1 MNHRTGLMLF
11 VGSAI
16 LIAVAY
22 ATAFLPGGAPPW
34 AAWLLAFGT
43 ATIMLAATI
52 IGALRSK
59 VPNPGRLAFP
69 FAFTWLIV
77 FGGFALALALPP
89 ETAAGPLW
97 LGLPRRA
104 AIILFGIG
112 LLPMLV
118 LPVAYAR
125 TFDDMTLSEDDLR
138 RVRETA
144 RALRQAAVDADVAA
158 EEALR

>member
-1 MNHRTGLMLF
+1 MNHRTGLILF
-11 VGSAI
+11 VASAVI
-16 LIAVAY
+16 IAVAY
-22 ATAFLPGGAPPW
+22 ASAFLPGGAPAW

-43 ATIMLAATI
+43 ATIMVAATM
-52 IGALRSK
+52 IGALRSSIAS
-59 VPNPGRLAFP
+59 PGRLAFP
-69 FAFTWLIV
+69 FAFTWVVV
-77 FGGFALALALPP
+77 FGGFALALVLPA
-89 ETAAGPLW
+89 ETAGGPLW

-125 TFDDMTLSEDDLR
+125 TFDDMTLSEEDLR
-138 RVRETA
+138 RVREA
-144 RALRQAAVDADVAA
+144 AIALRSDAAT